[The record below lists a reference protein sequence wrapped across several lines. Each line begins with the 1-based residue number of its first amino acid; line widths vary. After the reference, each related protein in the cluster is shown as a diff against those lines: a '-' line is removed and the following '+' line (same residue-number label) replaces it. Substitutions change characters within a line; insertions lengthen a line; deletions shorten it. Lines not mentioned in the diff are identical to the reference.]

1 MHPKLLLFPIFSG
14 LAFIATAR
22 DDCRLGVCGCQNRL
36 HPAPWRERP
45 HDAPLIYAA
54 FFAFYFAC
62 TFMIVFFNAALV
74 FCALESSAGKKL
86 SLRTGLATAAGRLP
100 QILAWTFVATTIGVI
115 LSVLKNFLKDR
126 LGFLGALL
134 GGVGELAWSATT
146 YFVVP
151 VLVVDGVR
159 PIEAVKRSSS
169 ILRRTWG
176 EAAIGEGG
184 LGVISVLL
192 VIPVVLVMGLVA
204 AAGADTATA
213 VAFAAVVPYVLA
225 LMVVFTALGTIFRT
239 GVYIFATTGNAPSCM
254 DPVLLQAAFRK
265 GSP

>member
-14 LAFIATAR
+14 LAFIAIAATIAGAKIDFIR
-22 DDCRLGVCGCQNRL
+22 HLGENVR
-36 HPAPWRERP
+36 
-45 HDAPLIYAA
+45 HDEPLIYAA

-74 FCALESSAGKKL
+74 FCALESFAGKQL

-134 GGVGELAWSATT
+134 GGVGELAWSVTT

-151 VLVVDGVR
+151 VLWWTASD
-159 PIEAVKRSSS
+159 RSW
-169 ILRRTWG
+169 R
-176 EAAIGEGG
+176 
-184 LGVISVLL
+184 
-192 VIPVVLVMGLVA
+192 
-204 AAGADTATA
+204 
-213 VAFAAVVPYVLA
+213 
-225 LMVVFTALGTIFRT
+225 
-239 GVYIFATTGNAPSCM
+239 
-254 DPVLLQAAFRK
+254 
-265 GSP
+265 